1 MATLTI
7 KNITDQDLTP
17 LRQKL
22 QREGDRSQEGREQ
35 AAERMEARRKRV
47 GPIGVQAADLVE
59 EGRTARVA
67 EILREGEG
75 S

>member
-47 GPIGVQAADLVE
+47 GPIGVQAADLVG
-59 EGRTARVA
+59 EGRTVRVA
-67 EILREGEG
+67 AILREGEG

>member
-22 QREGDRSQEGREQ
+22 QREGDRSQEGREK
-35 AAERMEARRKRV
+35 AAERMAARRRRMGPV
-47 GPIGVQAADLVE
+47 GIRAADLVE
-59 EGRTARVA
+59 EGRAARVA
-67 EILREGEG
+67 AILREGEG